1 MSKRKSRDHHTRVA
15 YNSAA
20 PADEQRDAQTQMMKA
35 TMPTSSSDLL
45 LPPEHMRPVIE
56 QILNW
61 REDMTMQ
68 KAVTVLDPG
77 LYRAQRKKGGMQSLD
92 IDDFQIT
99 INGDYMDRPGAL
111 DFLTMR
117 AMVDN
122 TPILSA
128 VVQTRIRQ
136 VNQFCQIQEAGSGP
150 GFVIRHRNR
159 DHNPS
164 TEEKQS
170 IELLQSFM
178 DNCGWEFNP
187 RRRRQLKRDTF
198 SQFMAKVVRDT
209 LTMDS
214 AAIETEWKR
223 DKRLGID
230 GFYAVDGSSI
240 RLCSESGY
248 RGDDEIFALQIV
260 SGIPRTA
267 YSYEDLIYEPR
278 NPRSDLLAC
287 GYGMS
292 ETEMLIKVVTGWL
305 NAMTY
310 NNKFFDSNAIPR
322 GMLHLTGNYDTR
334 DIDAFKRYWNAM
346 VKGINNAW
354 SLPVMVSKDQESK
367 ASFERFNADIDEM
380 MFSKWMTF
388 LTSIICAIYGMAPE
402 EINSEG
408 FSAGKSSLSGSDTKE
423 KLTDSRDKG
432 LKPVLGYFQNLFTDY
447 IIRDF
452 SDKYVFR
459 FTGLDD
465 EDKDRDWE
473 ADKLSLTWNEL
484 RAARNQKPDP
494 TPLGDAPL
502 NPSLIGPWLQMQQQ
516 QQPEDF
522 GTPEA
527 EGGDE
532 DKPGDDNQQP
542 DEQSQEQSQEQGD
555 AVKEPEPQPEQQER
569 QPVANM
575 AKAFAPSTMAA
586 PIIFEVKP

>member
-1 MSKRKSRDHHTRVA
+1 MSKKKSRDHYTRVA
-15 YNSAA
+15 YNDRA
-20 PADEQRDAQTQMMKA
+20 PTDERRDAQTQMMKA
-35 TMPTSSSDLL
+35 NMPVSSSDLL
-45 LPPEHMRPVIE
+45 MPPEHMRPVIE

-61 REDMTMQ
+61 REDMDMN

-77 LYRAQRKKGGMQSLD
+77 LYRSQRKKSGMQSLD

-111 DFLTMR
+111 DFMTMR

-136 VNQFCQIQEAGSGP
+136 VNQFCQIQEAGNGP

-198 SQFMAKVVRDT
+198 SQFMSKVVRDT

-248 RGDDEIFALQIV
+248 RGDDEIFALQVV

-267 YSYEDLIYEPR
+267 YTFEDLIYEPR

-322 GMLHLTGNYDTR
+322 GMLHLTGNYDNK
-334 DIDAFKRYWNAM
+334 DIEAFKRYWNAM

-367 ASFERFNADIDEM
+367 AAFERFNADVDEM

-465 EDKDRDWE
+465 EDKDREWE
-473 ADKLSLTWNEL
+473 ADKMALKWNEL
-484 RAARNQKPDP
+484 RAARNMEPD
-494 TPLGDAPL
+494 TSPLGDAPL

-522 GTPEA
+522 GTPES
-527 EGGDE
+527 EGQEQDG
-532 DKPGDDNQQP
+532 
-542 DEQSQEQSQEQGD
+542 QSQEQSQEPADDKQGTGD
-555 AVKEPEPQPEQQER
+555 SVKEPESAQQRPPQPG
-569 QPVANM
+569 NDM
-575 AKAFAPSTMAA
+575 AKAFDITTMAA